1 MPAMPS
7 QEHSC
12 DVLIVGGGPAGAASA
27 CFLAAQ
33 GLEVQLLDRAQ
44 FPRPKACAEYLSPEA
59 SRLLAALGV
68 LEAVEQAGAAQLS
81 GMTVRAANGREIRG
95 EFVAAHGFRGFR
107 DRGLA
112 LPRTTLDPI
121 LLDAA
126 RRAGVRVREGVRV
139 VDLLRDDRGAV
150 VGVRTAS
157 ASIRASLVIG
167 ADGLRSIVARRAGL
181 AATRRWAPRRL
192 ALVAHF
198 EGVDG
203 IGRHGEM
210 HVQRNGYVGLA
221 DVGGGRTNVAL
232 VVPTAAARG
241 VEGDAEGY
249 LSRWLTAVPRLAP
262 RFRAARRVS
271 PVLATGPF
279 ARASVR
285 AYAPGVALVGD
296 AAEFFD
302 PFTGEGIYSAL
313 RGAELLAPHAARAV
327 AATRAGDRRGATAAL
342 AAYEQDRR
350 AAFVGKWRVERLIGL
365 AVSVPPL
372 LNHVASVLED
382 RRDLADLLV
391 GVAGDFVPP
400 SAVLRP
406 SFVWSL
412 LRRPSRPRAPVTSV
426 PSIP

>member
-1 MPAMPS
+1 MMS
-7 QEHSC
+7 SSERTC
-12 DVLIVGGGPAGAASA
+12 DVLIVGGGPAGAATA
-27 CFLAAQ
+27 HFLATR
-33 GLEVQLLDRAQ
+33 GLDVQLLDRAQ
-44 FPRPKACAEYLSPEA
+44 FPRAKPCAEYLSPEA

-68 LEAVEQAGAAQLS
+68 LETVERAGAAQLS
-81 GMTVRAANGREIRG
+81 GMTVRAANGRMIHG
-95 EFVAAHGFRGFR
+95 EFAASHGFRGFR

-126 RRAGVRVREGVRV
+126 RAAGVRVREGMRVLDLVR
-139 VDLLRDDRGAV
+139 DPRGTV
-150 VGVRTAS
+150 TGVRTA
-157 ASIRASLVIG
+157 AGELRASLVIG

-181 AATRRWAPRRL
+181 AVTQRFAPKRL
-192 ALVAHF
+192 ALVTHF
-198 EGVDG
+198 EGVEG

-210 HVQRNGYVGLA
+210 HVQRDGYVGLA

-241 VEGDAEGY
+241 IEGDAEGF
-249 LSRWLTAVPRLAP
+249 LARWLAGVPHLAP
-262 RFRAARRVS
+262 RFRSARRVS

-279 ARASVR
+279 ARASLR

-313 RGAELLAPHAARAV
+313 RGAELLAPHAATAV
-327 AATRAGDRRGATAAL
+327 DAIARGDARGAVRAL
-342 AAYEQDRR
+342 AAYEHDRR

-365 AVSVPPL
+365 AVAVPPV
-372 LNHVASVLED
+372 LNHVASVLEE

-400 SAVLRP
+400 RAVLRP
-406 SFVWSL
+406 GFVWSL
-412 LRRPSRPRAPVTSV
+412 LRRPSRAIAPATSIA
-426 PSIP
+426 PLP